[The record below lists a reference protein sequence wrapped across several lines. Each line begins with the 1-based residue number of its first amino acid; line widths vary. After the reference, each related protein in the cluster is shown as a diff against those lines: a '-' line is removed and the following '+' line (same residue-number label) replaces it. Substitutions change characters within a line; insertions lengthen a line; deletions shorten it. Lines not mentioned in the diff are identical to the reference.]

1 MYLYFVVLGFFFST
15 VFLRGIHV
23 VVCIGGGVV
32 IIITIAELFCY
43 MNSTTVYPFWAASSF
58 LPLPFNSSNNI
69 SHHSLL
75 SVLN

>member
-1 MYLYFVVLGFFFST
+1 MLLYVS
-15 VFLRGIHV
+15 
-23 VVCIGGGVV
+23 GGVV

>member
-23 VVCIGGGVV
+23 VVCMGGVV
-32 IIITIAELFCY
+32 IVITIAELFCY

-58 LPLPFNSSNNI
+58 FAI
-69 SHHSLL
+69 TI
-75 SVLN
+75 